1 MKSNDNIEQ
10 QCRHWV
16 DTMVVG
22 LNLCPFAKR
31 AIDCQGVRYRIFDG
45 PLDHLADAFI
55 AELQLLDA
63 EPRIETTLLVISQGL
78 DDFMDYLDILDGA
91 NAMLDELGYAGTY
104 QIASFH
110 PHYQFEGTLPE
121 DPSNYTNRA
130 PYPILHLLREESME
144 KAIDAYGRERAEQIP
159 DNNIERLESLDID
172 SIRQLLG
179 RF

>member
-1 MKSNDNIEQ
+1 MKTQDHIEQ
-10 QCRHWV
+10 QCQHWV

-31 AIDCQGVRYRIFDG
+31 AIDSQGVRYRIFDG
-45 PLDHLADAFI
+45 PLDQLADALI

-63 EPRIETTLLVISQGL
+63 DPRIETTLLVISQGL

-110 PHYQFEGTLPE
+110 PHYQFEGTSPE
-121 DPSNYTNRA
+121 DPSNYTNRS

-159 DNNIERLESLDID
+159 DNNIERLESLGAEAITALM
-172 SIRQLLG
+172 RK
-179 RF
+179 